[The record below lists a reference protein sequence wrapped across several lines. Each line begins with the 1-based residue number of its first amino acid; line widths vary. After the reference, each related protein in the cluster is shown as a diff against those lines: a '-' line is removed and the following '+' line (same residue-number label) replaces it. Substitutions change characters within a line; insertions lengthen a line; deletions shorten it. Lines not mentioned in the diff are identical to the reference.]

1 MIVLPPNINNK
12 ATDNEL
18 HFRAP
23 IRFSKTFYK
32 NPSFIQLIESQKA
45 FDNDHL
51 RKTDIKP
58 DLS

>member
-1 MIVLPPNINNK
+1 MIFLPPNINNK

-51 RKTDIKP
+51 RKTD
-58 DLS
+58 